1 MKHGAGVHKLNAR
14 QADMTPG
21 QKQQFVFDMVKEEMS
36 SSVYMRK
43 AAWGL
48 LSLLLS
54 LSSSSSLSSG
64 SSTSCSSSCSYSCVF
79 EPAVVLVSGEG
90 CLGAPPRGCLIPTRA
105 GVSFPPHSLLTICPW
120 PLPPWP
126 SFWSPNAPWH
136 IT

>member
-1 MKHGAGVHKLNAR
+1 MKHGDRVHKTNAM
-14 QADMTPG
+14 QANMTQP
-21 QKQQFVFDMVKEEMS
+21 QKKQFVFDMVKEEMG
-36 SSVYMRK
+36 SSVYMRE
-43 AAWGL
+43 AAMGPI
-48 LSLLLS
+48 SISS